1 MASKFITTLLSLVI
15 LGAICFLGYQYFTGG
30 IVIPEQKET
39 TGFLRTERELRDKL
53 AEFQLQRNEVTTRIE
68 RLEEGKMKALEKL
81 KTKGVKSSSDLDLT
95 DKEVKGW
102 VKEISSS
109 RKSIKLLEESADR
122 YTEAISRIEARLD
135 DMLRKEITESVAIS
149 EEDDLELRRIVADV
163 EDHLGLDQDDVI
175 QEEEWAKILDDEMA
189 ADDGSE

>member
-68 RLEEGKMKALEKL
+68 RLEEGKTKALEKL
-81 KTKGVKSSSDLDLT
+81 KTKGVKSSNDLDLT

-102 VKEISSS
+102 VKDCLLYTSPSPRDLSTSRMPSS
-109 RKSIKLLEESADR
+109 A
-122 YTEAISRIEARLD
+122 
-135 DMLRKEITESVAIS
+135 
-149 EEDDLELRRIVADV
+149 
-163 EDHLGLDQDDVI
+163 
-175 QEEEWAKILDDEMA
+175 
-189 ADDGSE
+189 